1 MKKCSLSNDCQAE
14 KFYILFSDYI
24 IAKVILSCKVSLTQV
39 TAEDIRHATAYK
51 IRAVG
56 MVLSEQGI
64 SGAISILN
72 DFLVKMQTKFYLLQ
86 IFCSLF

>member
-24 IAKVILSCKVSLTQV
+24 IAKVSLAQV
-39 TAEDIRHATAYK
+39 TAEDKHATAYK
-51 IRAVG
+51 IRTVG
-56 MVLSEQGI
+56 MDLSEQGI

-86 IFCSLF
+86 VFCRLF

>member
-24 IAKVILSCKVSLTQV
+24 IAKFILSCEVSLAQV
-39 TAEDIRHATAYK
+39 TAEDKHATAYK
-51 IRAVG
+51 IRTVG
-56 MVLSEQGI
+56 MDLSEQGI

-86 IFCSLF
+86 VFCRLF